1 MNFKNNVSPVLRF
14 VDRFWIGMYLG
25 TVIIVTCCVHPL
37 FFTPI
42 TRLFGPEMLNR
53 AEFVYYSSV
62 VFGVMLIVYR
72 FFIAHRYRPAHLM
85 QLWLMVPLMCASLV
99 VWTFPA
105 EQYVVA
111 SLRYDSKLTYHITFS
126 PEAIFSDLGIY
137 DLPANKFLPGY
148 DVYRCNHISLRCHTY
163 WRGYGSAPFPAS
175 PGNLESISCTQ
186 EDCTI
191 TMDGKT
197 YHAAFVLPTNRK
209 YFTYCIYEDNEPVL
223 YRSLWKDILDPY
235 GRMEDPI
242 STDRSFHVCTED
254 AKPAPHASDNPTP

>member
-85 QLWLMVPLMCASLV
+85 QLWLM
-99 VWTFPA
+99 
-105 EQYVVA
+105 
-111 SLRYDSKLTYHITFS
+111 
-126 PEAIFSDLGIY
+126 
-137 DLPANKFLPGY
+137 
-148 DVYRCNHISLRCHTY
+148 
-163 WRGYGSAPFPAS
+163 
-175 PGNLESISCTQ
+175 
-186 EDCTI
+186 
-191 TMDGKT
+191 
-197 YHAAFVLPTNRK
+197 
-209 YFTYCIYEDNEPVL
+209 
-223 YRSLWKDILDPY
+223 
-235 GRMEDPI
+235 
-242 STDRSFHVCTED
+242 
-254 AKPAPHASDNPTP
+254 